1 MQRGTS
7 LGANPSEHF
16 LRPALV
22 REKLT
27 ALTMALE
34 KIILGTRGSELALTQ
49 TTMVTAD
56 LQTAHPHLLIERQ
69 IIQTSGDKRQDLRF
83 SEFSDVVQVDKG
95 IFIKELEIA
104 LESSQIDAA
113 VHSLKDVPSDL
124 AVGFIIAAVLPRA
137 AIEDVLVT
145 AQPYTLETLPQGARV
160 GTSSVRRAAQL
171 KFLRPDIQI
180 VEIRGNVPTRV
191 KKVLGEN
198 ALDAVLL
205 AAAGLQRLGLMR
217 DEQIQ
222 IEGTRLCA
230 LTLDPETFLPAAGQ
244 GAIAIECRSGDATTI
259 QAIRA
264 LNHAETESRITAERE
279 FLKILGAGCQTPVG
293 AHTWIK
299 DGQLHMAVRVFNEA
313 DLALP
318 PVERVA
324 QRPVQEA
331 AQLAADLAAMLS

>member
-1 MQRGTS
+1 MS
-7 LGANPSEHF
+7 I
-16 LRPALV
+16 
-22 REKLT
+22 
-27 ALTMALE
+27 E

-49 TTMVTAD
+49 TNMVTAE
-56 LQTAHPHLLIERQ
+56 LQTAHPHLQIERQ

-83 SEFSDVVQVDKG
+83 SEFNDVAHVDKG

-104 LESSQIDAA
+104 LEKGQIDAA

-124 AVGFIIAAVLPRA
+124 AAGFTIAAVLPRA

-145 AQPYTLETLPQGARV
+145 AQPFTLETLPQGARV

-171 KFLRPDIQI
+171 KFLRPDVEI

-205 AAAGLQRLGLMR
+205 AAAGLLRLGLLNANLSR
-217 DEQIQ
+217 IHIAEQ
-222 IEGTRLCA
+222 TLHA
-230 LTLDPETFLPAAGQ
+230 LVLDPCKFLPAAGQ
-244 GAIAIECRSGDATTI
+244 GAIAIECRAGDEAAVQTV
-259 QAIRA
+259 RS
-264 LNHAETESRITAERE
+264 LNHAETEARVTAERE

-299 DGQLHMAVRVFNEA
+299 DRQLHMAVRVFNEDDLSRPPIEREA
-313 DLALP
+313 D
-318 PVERVA
+318 
-324 QRPVQEA
+324 RPLHEA
-331 AQLAADLAAMLS
+331 KQLAADLAARL

>member
-1 MQRGTS
+1 MS
-7 LGANPSEHF
+7 I
-16 LRPALV
+16 
-22 REKLT
+22 
-27 ALTMALE
+27 E

-49 TTMVTAD
+49 TNMVTAE
-56 LQTAHPHLLIERQ
+56 LQTAHPHLQIERQ

-83 SEFSDVVQVDKG
+83 SEFNDVAHVDKG

-104 LESSQIDAA
+104 LEKGQIDAA

-124 AVGFIIAAVLPRA
+124 AAGFTIAAVLPRA

-145 AQPYTLETLPQGARV
+145 AQPFTLETLPQGARV

-171 KFLRPDIQI
+171 KFLRPDVEI

-205 AAAGLQRLGLMR
+205 AAAGLLRLGLLNANLSR
-217 DEQIQ
+217 IHIAEQ
-222 IEGTRLCA
+222 TLHA
-230 LTLDPETFLPAAGQ
+230 LVLDPCKFLPAAGQ
-244 GAIAIECRSGDATTI
+244 GAIAIECRAGDEAAVQTV
-259 QAIRA
+259 RS
-264 LNHAETESRITAERE
+264 LNHAETEARVTAERE

-299 DGQLHMAVRVFNEA
+299 DRQLHMAVRVFNEA
-313 DLALP
+313 DLSRP
-318 PVERVA
+318 PIEREA
-324 QRPVQEA
+324 DRPLHEA
-331 AQLAADLAAMLS
+331 KQLAADLAALL

>member
-1 MQRGTS
+1 MS
-7 LGANPSEHF
+7 I
-16 LRPALV
+16 
-22 REKLT
+22 
-27 ALTMALE
+27 E

-49 TTMVTAD
+49 TNMVTAE
-56 LQTAHPHLLIERQ
+56 LQTAHPHLQIERQ

-83 SEFSDVVQVDKG
+83 SEFNDVAHVDKG

-104 LESSQIDAA
+104 LENGQIDAA

-124 AVGFIIAAVLPRA
+124 AAGFTIAAVLPRA

-145 AQPYTLETLPQGARV
+145 AQPFTLETLPQGARV

-171 KFLRPDIQI
+171 KFLRPDVEI

-205 AAAGLQRLGLMR
+205 AAAGLLRLGLLNANLSR
-217 DEQIQ
+217 IHIAEQ
-222 IEGTRLCA
+222 TLHA
-230 LTLDPETFLPAAGQ
+230 LVLDPCKFLPAAGQ
-244 GAIAIECRSGDATTI
+244 GAIAIECRAGDEAAVKTV
-259 QAIRA
+259 RS
-264 LNHAETESRITAERE
+264 LNHAETEARVTAERE

-299 DGQLHMAVRVFNEA
+299 DRQLHMAVRVFNEA
-313 DLALP
+313 DLSRP
-318 PVERVA
+318 PIEREA
-324 QRPVQEA
+324 DRPLHEA
-331 AQLAADLAAMLS
+331 KQLAADLAALL

>member
-1 MQRGTS
+1 MS
-7 LGANPSEHF
+7 I
-16 LRPALV
+16 
-22 REKLT
+22 
-27 ALTMALE
+27 E

-49 TTMVTAD
+49 TKMVTAE
-56 LQTAHPHLLIERQ
+56 LQTAHPHLHIERQ

-83 SEFSDVVQVDKG
+83 SEFNDVAHVDKG

-104 LESSQIDAA
+104 LANGQIDAA

-124 AVGFIIAAVLPRA
+124 AAGFTIAAVLPRA

-145 AQPYTLETLPQGARV
+145 AQPFTLETLPQGARV

-171 KFLRPDIQI
+171 KFLRPDVEI

-205 AAAGLQRLGLMR
+205 AAAGLLRLGLLNANLSR
-217 DEQIQ
+217 IHIAEQ
-222 IEGTRLCA
+222 TLHA
-230 LTLDPETFLPAAGQ
+230 LVLDPCKFLPAAGQ
-244 GAIAIECRSGDATTI
+244 GAIAIECRAGDEAAV
-259 QAIRA
+259 QAVRS
-264 LNHAETESRITAERE
+264 LNHAETEARVTAERE

-299 DGQLHMAVRVFNEA
+299 DRQLHMAVRVFNEA
-313 DLALP
+313 DLSRP
-318 PVERVA
+318 PIEREA
-324 QRPVQEA
+324 DRPLHEA
-331 AQLAADLAAMLS
+331 KQLAADLAARL